1 MNSVKFDFT
10 GETVLV
16 TGAARGI
23 GRAVAEA
30 FARSGAGVFA
40 LDRDEE
46 VCAWT
51 GAFEEAAV
59 TPLICDITEAE
70 AVDEALAPL
79 GRIDVLVNNAGIERV
94 TPVVNAP
101 DGSDAD
107 FARVIDTNVT
117 GTYGVTRRAVGRM
130 GAGGRIIVTSSIWGR
145 TAVPEFSAYCAS
157 KHAVI
162 GFARSL
168 AQELGPHGIRV
179 NAVCPGWVRTR
190 QSMATLEI
198 MARRSDRETDA
209 LLDEIAAAQALPGL
223 MEPDNVSGLY
233 LFLASAAAADITGQ
247 AFVID
252 RGEIMA

>member
-23 GRAVAEA
+23 GRSVAQA
-30 FARSGAGVFA
+30 FAAAGGRVSA

-46 VCAWT
+46 LLTWAEKASVSP
-51 GAFEEAAV
+51 V
-59 TPLICDITEAE
+59 LCDITDSR
-70 AVDEALAPL
+70 AVAEALAPL
-79 GRIDVLVNNAGIERV
+79 GHIDVLVNNAGIERV
-94 TPVVNAP
+94 TPIVDAP
-101 DGSDAD
+101 DVSDDD

-117 GTYGVTRRAVGRM
+117 GTYGVTRQAVPHM
-130 GAGGRIIVTSSIWGR
+130 GSGGRIVITSSIWGR
-145 TAVPEFSAYCAS
+145 TAVAEFSAYCAS

-162 GFARSL
+162 GFTRCL

-190 QSMATLEI
+190 QSMATLET
-198 MARRSDRETDA
+198 MAERSGRKPQD

-223 MEPDNVSGLY
+223 MEPDDVSGLY
-233 LFLASAAAADITGQ
+233 LFLASVAAADITGQ

-252 RGEIMA
+252 RGEVMA